1 MRFQKDQTGFTIVE
15 VVIVTAI
22 VAILAS
28 LSLTMLARIKYA
40 NTEKM
45 VTYVTDSMS
54 KAQILAM
61 TKGTPR
67 YLHIFRIGNE
77 YFLEINESTTVPS
90 SGSNATSIGSN
101 LKIFKV
107 VGDGGS
113 ESEIT
118 SGHQAVISF
127 KRDGTLRTTG
137 SEDIRK
143 IVIKGSFD
151 VEIRINAKTGKFVAE
166 KK

>member
-1 MRFQKDQTGFTIVE
+1 MWFHEDHKGFTLIE

-45 VTYVTDSMS
+45 ITNVEDAMTKTQV
-54 KAQILAM
+54 LAM
-61 TKGTPR
+61 TKETPR
-67 YLHIFRIGNE
+67 YLHIYKVGTDYYTCVNE
-77 YFLEINESTTVPS
+77 NASTTD
-90 SGSNATSIGSN
+90 GTGGNCLGSN
-101 LKIFKV
+101 LKIYKE
-107 VGDGGS
+107 VGDD
-113 ESEIT
+113 ETDVLIT
-118 SGHQAVISF
+118 DTVHAVISF

-143 IVIKGSFD
+143 IVVDGSYAA
-151 VEIRINAKTGKFVAE
+151 EIRINPKTGKHYTE
-166 KK
+166 KR